1 MLMLQKV
8 KTLIGI
14 TDNTQDELLAL
25 IIEMV
30 SGRLCVL
37 LGTDNVPGTM
47 EYIVVE
53 VAINRFNRIG
63 SEGLSSHTVEGES
76 LTFDASDFASYQA
89 EISAY
94 AENNKEVVKGKVR
107 FI

>member
-1 MLMLQKV
+1 MLQKV

-14 TDNTQDELLAL
+14 DDNTQDELLTL

-37 LGTDNVPGTM
+37 LGTEDVPATM
-47 EYIVVE
+47 EYIVIE
-53 VAINRFNRIG
+53 VAVNRFNRIG
-63 SEGLSSHTVEGES
+63 SEGLTSHTVEGEN
-76 LTFDASDFASYQA
+76 LEFNASDFASYQA

>member
-1 MLMLQKV
+1 MLQKV

-14 TDNTQDELLAL
+14 PDSTQDELLSL

-30 SGRLCVL
+30 SGRLNVL
-37 LGTDNVPGTM
+37 LGTEAVPSSM

-53 VAINRFNRIG
+53 VAVNRFNRIG